1 MIRLLGYDAS
11 ATIQL
16 VTFQFQSK
24 GQKLILLLLV
34 RDHNIFVRAQV
45 IHFKIE
51 VFPQRELN
59 RNIYPPTI
67 IIAIF

>member
-1 MIRLLGYDAS
+1 MIRLQQ
-11 ATIQL
+11 IQL

-24 GQKLILLLLV
+24 GQKLILLPLV
-34 RDHNIFVRAQV
+34 RNHNIFVRAQV

-59 RNIYPPTI
+59 CNIYPPTV